1 MYLYD
6 NLRYLC
12 ILIVEADHIII
23 YTLHKYSRS
32 LKINFLSF
40 FPYNTNI
47 VQWQTQR
54 HILALENSWSK
65 QFHITWQKK
74 QFYTNIYGIFQTKQQ
89 T

>member
-54 HILALENSWSK
+54 HILALENSWS
-65 QFHITWQKK
+65 
-74 QFYTNIYGIFQTKQQ
+74 
-89 T
+89 